1 MLASE
6 LFSGNQALE
15 GASTVPAKHVVKGQR
30 GDHVSKI
37 QEALIILDNA
47 ILLGDDISTQT
58 YGESTAEAV
67 LAYKGPPRNIV
78 NLSYQK
84 TPDNITGIMTMK
96 VMDREMK
103 EIEGRMGGMIEQ
115 ARLAAF
121 QRTFAAFFQVASI
134 GPPGIPGRV
143 DPNEVNLLR
152 ATKLA
157 RDIFDNR
164 NPDMD
169 DIANVLGDMRNRL
182 MSRSFQ
188 RAHLPDTRIGGRDG
202 FVVGNRLPIFLC
214 PHFFATSD
222 EQRIRT
228 MVHESAHLTGIGD
241 PDGEAYYLRY
251 NRRNEPPDQT
261 VGTPTSARR
270 EDFADTW
277 AKYVNAV
284 TNQPADREDEVKR

>member
-1 MLASE
+1 MLTSE
-6 LFSGNQALE
+6 LFRGNQALE
-15 GASTVPAKHVVKGQR
+15 GASAVHAKHVVKGNR

-47 ILLGDDISTQT
+47 IILGGDVSTQT
-58 YGESTAEAV
+58 YGESTADAV
-67 LAYKGPPRNIV
+67 LAFKGPPRNIV

-84 TPDNITGIMTMK
+84 TPDNIVGVMTMK
-96 VMDREMK
+96 VLDREMAA
-103 EIEGRMGGMIEQ
+103 IEGRMGDMIER
-115 ARLAAF
+115 ARLAGF
-121 QRTFAAFFQVASI
+121 QRTFAAFMQVASI

-143 DPNEVNLLR
+143 DPNERNLLR
-152 ATKLA
+152 ATALA
-157 RDIFDNR
+157 RDIFNNQ
-164 NPDMD
+164 NPDMT
-169 DIANVLGDMRNRL
+169 DIAQVLGDMRNRL
-182 MSRSFQ
+182 MSRSFE
-188 RAHLPDTRIGGRDG
+188 RAHLPDKRIDGRDG
-202 FVVGNRLPIFLC
+202 FVAGNRLPIFLC

-251 NRRNEPPDQT
+251 NRRNEPPNIT
-261 VGTPTSARR
+261 VGTPRSARR

-284 TNQPADREDEVKR
+284 TNQPVDPEDGITR

>member
-1 MLASE
+1 MLTSE
-6 LFSGNQALE
+6 LFRGNQALE
-15 GASTVPAKHVVKGQR
+15 GASAVPAKHVVKGRR

-37 QEALIILDNA
+37 QEALIVLDNA
-47 ILLGDDISTQT
+47 IILGNDISTQT
-58 YGESTAEAV
+58 YGESTADAV
-67 LAYKGPPRNIV
+67 LAFKGPPRNIV

-84 TPDNITGIMTMK
+84 APDNIVGIMTMK
-96 VMDREMK
+96 VLDREMTA
-103 EIEGRMGGMIEQ
+103 IEGRMGGMIEQ
-115 ARLAAF
+115 ARMAAF
-121 QRTFAAFFQVASI
+121 QRTFAAFMQVASI
-134 GPPGIPGRV
+134 GPPGIPRRV
-143 DPNEVNLLR
+143 DPNERNLLR
-152 ATKLA
+152 ATALA
-157 RDIFDNR
+157 RDIFNNQ

-182 MSRSFQ
+182 MSKSSD

-202 FVVGNRLPIFLC
+202 FVVGNRLPIVLC

-241 PDGEAYYLRY
+241 PDGEAYYLLY
-251 NRRNEPPDQT
+251 NSRNEPPGFL
-261 VGTPTSARR
+261 VGTPKSVRR

-284 TNQPADREDEVKR
+284 TNQPADPEDTIKK